1 MNVDLSS
8 PPPEQ
13 EMPAASA
20 QARRQHLVREA
31 RLTSTGSRR
40 RWIKAFTRLP
50 TSRKLVFVAIAAV
63 ALIAA
68 SVGTASAVGWL
79 FDSPNPD
86 MDPAPGTTVTYHQR
100 TMINGHEWA
109 VVTYRNSEGKLCLG
123 LKSGGGLGRSCT
135 TEAALFSEGPLAI
148 NTGWTGEGGTTGAWL
163 FGFTEAPV
171 KKVLV
176 QFSDCTERSVPL
188 DADGIFLYVT
198 PGPYA
203 APRSPDQRLP
213 QRVIALDDAGATVAT
228 KDVPEVKAKDCQT
241 P

>member
-1 MNVDLSS
+1 MNVDLFS
-8 PPPEQ
+8 PPREQ

-31 RLTSTGSRR
+31 QRTRSASRR
-40 RWIKAFTRLP
+40 RWIGAFTHLS
-50 TSRKLVFVAIAAV
+50 TSRKLVFIAIAAV

-68 SVGTASAVGWL
+68 AVGTASAVGWL
-79 FDSPNPD
+79 FDSPIPD
-86 MDPAPGTTVTYHQR
+86 MDPASGTAVTYHQR
-100 TMINGHEWA
+100 TMVNGQEWA

-135 TEAALFSEGPLAI
+135 TERALFSEGPLAI
-148 NTGWTGEGGTTGAWL
+148 NTGWTSEGGASGAWL
-163 FGFTEAPV
+163 FGFTQAPV

-176 QFSDCTERSVPL
+176 QFGDCSERSLPL

-203 APRSPDQRLP
+203 APGSPDQRLP
-213 QRVIALDDAGATVAT
+213 QRVIALDDAGVTLAT